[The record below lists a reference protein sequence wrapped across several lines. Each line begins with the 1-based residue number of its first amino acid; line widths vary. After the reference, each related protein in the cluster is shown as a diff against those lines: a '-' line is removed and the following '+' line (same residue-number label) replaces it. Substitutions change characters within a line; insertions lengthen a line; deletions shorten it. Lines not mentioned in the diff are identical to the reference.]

1 MTVQIILK
9 NLANKNF
16 DFNGELFAVSLSIV
30 DSVPNSAHGHINSE
44 ALYFPKKQNKGV
56 GPICPRVRTE
66 TEREGFHTAKT
77 SIPRKEK

>member
-44 ALYFPKKQNKGV
+44 ALYFPKKTK
-56 GPICPRVRTE
+56 
-66 TEREGFHTAKT
+66 
-77 SIPRKEK
+77 